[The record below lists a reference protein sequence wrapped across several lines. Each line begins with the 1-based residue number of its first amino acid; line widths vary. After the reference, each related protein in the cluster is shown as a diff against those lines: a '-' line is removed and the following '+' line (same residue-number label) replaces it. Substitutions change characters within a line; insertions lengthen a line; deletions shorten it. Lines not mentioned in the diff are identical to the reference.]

1 MSLRFDTARARFA
14 AVLAR
19 LDEALA
25 QPEDAFVRDAVI
37 QRFEFTFELGW
48 KAIQAYLH
56 TQGTLAG
63 APRQA
68 IREGASVGVL
78 DDSAVEAWLA
88 MLDARN
94 LTSHTYR
101 EEMAVEI
108 AEEIRARHA
117 ATLAALA
124 GVLSTLDPDAP

>member
-1 MSLRFDTARARFA
+1 MSTRFDTARARFQA
-14 AVLAR
+14 AHTR
-19 LDEALA
+19 LGEALA
-25 QPEDAFVRDAVI
+25 QPEDDLVRDALI

-48 KAIQAYLH
+48 KAMQAYLH
-56 TQGTLAG
+56 ALGTSVG

-68 IREGASVGVL
+68 IRECVAVGLLDAPGA
-78 DDSAVEAWLA
+78 EAWLA

-108 AEEIRARHA
+108 AGAIRAAHA
-117 ATLAALA
+117 ATLDAFAAALA
-124 GVLSTLDPDAP
+124 ALDPELP